1 MHTQQTITAPRGAL
15 RHRRSRTFSE
25 VLDEW
30 LENKKGEA
38 KPTTCAAYQCITD
51 NHIRQ
56 QLGNI
61 PVGKVSDGDLS
72 EFMDGLVKQDLS
84 PSTTQGIA
92 NVLHQAL
99 KFASSRGCCANAEI
113 CRYQKKCPKPKI
125 DVLSPEEQ
133 KRLLAVL
140 GYEPSGLNLGILLAL
155 KLGMR
160 VGEVC
165 ALRWED
171 VLFDE
176 GLLHIR
182 RTVQRINASD
192 GGTWLYV
199 GDPKSLDSDRKI
211 PLTPAL
217 LELLSARRGA
227 DGGYIISKKPDR
239 PVEPRTLQR
248 HFKRTLRKAGLRDV
262 NFHVLRHSFAT
273 KCVDQGFDVKSLS
286 MILGHASVSTTMN
299 IYVHPSMERMRTMM
313 IMLDD

>member
-1 MHTQQTITAPRGAL
+1 MYTQQAKTAQRITL
-15 RHRRSRTFSE
+15 RHRRGRTFSE

-30 LENKKGEA
+30 LENKSSEA
-38 KPTTCAAYQCITD
+38 KPTTCAAYRCITD
-51 NHIRQ
+51 NHIRK
-56 QLGNI
+56 QLGYI
-61 PVGKVSDGDLS
+61 PVGKISDDDLC
-72 EFMDGLVKQDLS
+72 EFMDCLVKQDLS
-84 PSTTQGIA
+84 PATTQGIA

-99 KFASSRGCCANAEI
+99 KFASSRGCRANAEI
-113 CRYQKKCPKPKI
+113 CRYQKKCPKTKI
-125 DVLSPEEQ
+125 DVLSPVEQ
-133 KRLLAVL
+133 KRLLDVI
-140 GYEPSGLNLGILLAL
+140 GGEPRGLDLGILLAL

-182 RTVQRINASD
+182 RTVQRISST
-192 GGTWLYV
+192 GGTQLYI
-199 GDPKSLDSDRKI
+199 GDPKSLDSNRKI

-217 LELLSARRGA
+217 LELLAARRGA
-227 DGGYIISKKPDR
+227 DDGYIISKNLKR

-248 HFKRTLRKAGLRDV
+248 HFKRVLRKTGLRDV

-299 IYVHPSMERMRTMM
+299 IYVHPSMERMRSMM
-313 IMLDD
+313 IMLDE